1 MPKSFWMPRS
11 VAVVLAAGIAATAV
25 HAQDAVAIAKRR
37 NTMMAFGKA
46 VRLPNSM
53 MRGDV
58 AFDAAKLRASLK
70 TILDTAVKGKT
81 VFPDNSKVGDT
92 EALPAAFERKTDL
105 FARFDALAAMTQA
118 APAAS
123 RPGHTQGELA
133 QDPLGLHQLPQ
144 RVCQAEVAPRV
155 AGPPS
160 SDGSLPAVDRL
171 LMVRLAGC
179 LASLRVPSGCA

>member
-1 MPKSFWMPRS
+1 MARS
-11 VAVVLAAGIAATAV
+11 VAVALAAGIAATAA

-70 TILDTAVKGKT
+70 TIQDTATKGKT

-92 EALPAAFERKTDL
+92 EALPAAFERKADL
-105 FARFDALAAMTQA
+105 FARFDALALATRVAADSIKDQA
-118 APAAS
+118 ALKEEWPTILSACTS
-123 RPGHTQGELA
+123 CHKQY
-133 QDPLGLHQLPQ
+133 
-144 RVCQAEVAPRV
+144 VKPR
-155 AGPPS
+155 
-160 SDGSLPAVDRL
+160 
-171 LMVRLAGC
+171 
-179 LASLRVPSGCA
+179 

>member
-1 MPKSFWMPRS
+1 MPRS
-11 VAVVLAAGIAATAV
+11 VAVVLAAGIAATAA

-70 TILDTAVKGKT
+70 TIQDTATKGKA

-92 EALPAAFERKTDL
+92 EALPAAFERKADL
-105 FARFDALAAMTQA
+105 FARFDALALATRA
-118 APAAS
+118 AADSIKDEAALKEEWPKILS
-123 RPGHTQGELA
+123 ACTSCHKQY
-133 QDPLGLHQLPQ
+133 
-144 RVCQAEVAPRV
+144 VKPR
-155 AGPPS
+155 
-160 SDGSLPAVDRL
+160 
-171 LMVRLAGC
+171 
-179 LASLRVPSGCA
+179 